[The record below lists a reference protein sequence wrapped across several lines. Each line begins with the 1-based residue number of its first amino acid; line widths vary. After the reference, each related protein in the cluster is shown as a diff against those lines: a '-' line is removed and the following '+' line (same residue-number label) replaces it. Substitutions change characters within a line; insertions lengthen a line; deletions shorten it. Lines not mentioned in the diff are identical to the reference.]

1 MALPATGTFI
11 TIDQVQVYYGFTSG
25 SARCLSALGT
35 LIGITVGSSV
45 CLSASFGG
53 R

>member
-11 TIDQVQVYYGFTSG
+11 TINTVQVYYGFASN

-35 LIGITVGSSV
+35 IIGITVGNPV
-45 CLSASFGG
+45 FLSASFGG

>member
-11 TIDQVQVYYGFTSG
+11 SINTVQVYYGFPSG

-35 LIGITVGSSV
+35 IIGITVGNPVFLSS
-45 CLSASFGG
+45 SFGG

>member
-11 TIDQVQVYYGFTSG
+11 TINTVQVYYGFASG

-35 LIGITVGSSV
+35 IIGITVGNPVFLSS
-45 CLSASFGG
+45 SFGG

>member
-11 TIDQVQVYYGFTSG
+11 SINTVQVYYGFASG

-35 LIGITVGSSV
+35 IIGITVGNPVFLSS
-45 CLSASFGG
+45 SFGG
-53 R
+53 Q

>member
-1 MALPATGTFI
+1 MALPATGTLI
-11 TIDQVQVYYGFTSG
+11 TMNQVQIYYGFASG

-35 LIGITVGSSV
+35 IIGITVGSSV

>member
-11 TIDQVQVYYGFTSG
+11 SINQVQVYYGFTSG

-35 LIGITVGSSV
+35 FVGITVGSTV
-45 CLSASFGG
+45 CLSSSFGG
-53 R
+53 Q

>member
-1 MALPATGTFI
+1 MVLPATGTFI
-11 TIDQVQVYYGFTSG
+11 SIDTVQVYYGFATG

-35 LIGITVGSSV
+35 VIGITVGNPV
-45 CLSASFGG
+45 FLSASFGG